1 MDAII
6 QRIAQELN
14 QKAEYVENVVRLL
27 DEGNTIPFI
36 ARYRKELHG
45 AMDDTSLRTLE
56 ERLQYLRNLADRR
69 EAVKKSIEE
78 QGKLTEE
85 LSAALDAAQTLAE
98 VEDLYRPYKQKRRT
112 RATMAREKGL
122 APLAEVLFAQGPDCP
137 DPVAEAANYVDPE
150 KGVETAEDAMAGA
163 SDIIAETISDDAAL
177 RKTLRALLER
187 EGRLCSQAAGE
198 EDSVYRLY
206 YDFSQALQ
214 KLQGHQIL
222 AVNRGEKEGFLK
234 VRVELDRDRAL
245 QTVRRHVVV
254 PGSAAMEFVKSAA
267 EDAYDRLIFPP
278 LEREARSAL
287 TERADEGAIG
297 QFALNLKPLLMQP
310 PVKGK
315 VTMGLDPGYR
325 MGCKVAVVD
334 GTGKVLDT
342 AVVYPT
348 YGERQ
353 EKEAIATL
361 AKLIRKHGVEHIAI
375 GNGTASRETEQMA
388 VKLIHQV
395 NEAGAHVS
403 YMIVS
408 EAGASVYS
416 ASPLAAEEFPQYDVN
431 LRSAVSIARRL
442 QDPLA
447 ELVKIDPKAIGVGQ
461 YQHDMPPK
469 RLDEAL
475 NGVVEDCVNAVGVD
489 VNTASPSLLQHVA
502 GLNGT
507 TAKNVVAY
515 REANGPF
522 TSRKQILKVPKLGPK
537 AFEQCA
543 GFLRV
548 PESKSVLDNTAVHP
562 ESYAAAE
569 QLLSLTGHTLAD
581 VREGKLGDLNAQI
594 KSYGEEKAAEAC
606 GVGVPTLRDVAA
618 ELMKPGRDIRDELPK
633 PILRTDVLEMKDL
646 KPGMVLTG
654 TVRNVIDFG
663 VFVDIGVHQDGL
675 VHISQ
680 VSKKFIRHP
689 SEVVSVGDI
698 VQVVVLE
705 VDEKKKRISLSMKQV
720 PKDQGGSV

>member
-1 MDAII
+1 MQDII
-6 QRIAQELN
+6 QQLAAELN
-14 QKAEYVENVVRLL
+14 KDPRHVENVVRLL

-36 ARYRKELHG
+36 ARYRKEFHG
-45 AMDDTSLRTLE
+45 AMDDTALRTLE
-56 ERLQYLRNLADRR
+56 ERLQYLRNLEDRR
-69 EAVKKSIEE
+69 EAVKKAIEE

-85 LSAALDAAQTLAE
+85 LSAAIDAARTLAE

-112 RATMAREKGL
+112 RATAAREKGL

-137 DPVAEAANYVDPE
+137 DPAAEAAKYVDPE
-150 KGVETAEDAMAGA
+150 KGVETAEDALAGA

-177 RKTLRALLER
+177 RKTLRSLLER
-187 EGRLCSQAAGE
+187 EGKLCSQAAVE

-206 YDFSQALQ
+206 YDFAQPLSR
-214 KLQGHQIL
+214 LQGHQVL
-222 AVNRGEKEGFLK
+222 AINRGEKEGFLK

-245 QTVRRHVVV
+245 QAVRRHVVV
-254 PGSAAMEFVKSAA
+254 PGSAAMEFVRSAA
-267 EDAYDRLIFPP
+267 EDAYDRLLFPA

-489 VNTASPSLLQHVA
+489 VNTASPSLLQRVA
-502 GLNGT
+502 GLNAA

-515 REANGPF
+515 REENGPF

-548 PESKSVLDNTAVHP
+548 PESPAVLDHTGVHP
-562 ESYAAAE
+562 ESYAAA
-569 QLLSLTGHTLAD
+569 QKLLEACGCTLED
-581 VREGKLGDLNAQI
+581 VSAGKIGGL
-594 KSYGEEKAAEAC
+594 KEKAEALGLENLAGQC
-606 GVGVPTLRDVAA
+606 GVGVPTLADIIK
-618 ELMKPGRDIRDELPK
+618 ELLKPGRDPRDELPP
-633 PILRTDVLEMKDL
+633 PILRTDVMELKDL
-646 KPGMVLTG
+646 KPGMELQG

-663 VFVDIGVHQDGL
+663 AFVDIGVHQDGL
-675 VHISQ
+675 VHISRLPRR
-680 VSKKFIRHP
+680 VKHP
-689 SEVVSVGDI
+689 SEVLSVGDI
-698 VQVVVLE
+698 ITVWVVD
-705 VDEKKKRISLSMKQV
+705 VDEKRGRIGLTMQDPNSKQN
-720 PKDQGGSV
+720 

>member
-1 MDAII
+1 MHDII
-6 QRIAQELN
+6 QQLASELN
-14 QKAEYVENVVRLL
+14 KDPRHVENVVHLL

-45 AMDDTSLRTLE
+45 AMDDTALRNLE
-56 ERLQYLRNLADRR
+56 ERLQYLRNLAERR

-85 LSAALDAAQTLAE
+85 LSFAIDAARTLAE

-112 RATMAREKGL
+112 RATVAREKGL

-137 DPVAEAANYVDPE
+137 APLTEAAKYVDSE
-150 KGVETAEDAMAGA
+150 KGVETAEDALSGA
-163 SDIIAETISDDAAL
+163 SDIIAEAISDDAAL
-177 RKTLRALLER
+177 RKTLRSLLER
-187 EGRLCSQAAGE
+187 EGKLCSQAAVE

-206 YDFSQALQ
+206 YDFTQPLSR
-214 KLQGHQIL
+214 LQGHQIL
-222 AVNRGEKEGFLK
+222 AINRGEKEGFLK
-234 VRVELDRDRAL
+234 VHVELDRDRAL
-245 QTVRRHVVV
+245 QTVRRHVIV
-254 PGSAAMEFVKSAA
+254 PGSAAMEFVKAAA
-267 EDAYDRLIFPP
+267 EDAYDRLIFPA

-287 TERADEGAIG
+287 TDQADEGAIG

-403 YMIVS
+403 YMIIS

-489 VNTASPSLLQHVA
+489 VNTASPSLLQRVA
-502 GLNGT
+502 GLNAT

-515 REANGPF
+515 REENGPF

-569 QLLSLTGHTLAD
+569 KLLALTGHSLSD

-594 KSYGEEKAAEAC
+594 KTYGEEKAAADC

-680 VSKKFIRHP
+680 VSKKFIKHP

-705 VDEKKKRISLSMKQV
+705 VDEKKKRIGLSMKQV
-720 PKDQGGSV
+720 KQA